1 MDTALNETQQ
11 LLQRSI
17 REYLEKEVPFNR
29 IREHEA
35 NGTADASLW
44 EYLQSAGFLSLIFRE
59 EFGGEGGSLTDLAVV
74 VEELTRR
81 AVVIPFVETMAC
93 AATLQRF
100 AAPDVAKSIIQGVI
114 AGTISLTPAI
124 IEDPEGELAVTSAA
138 GRLNGEKRFV
148 DYAQQVTHH
157 VVSAS
162 GGASSALY
170 LVESGA
176 PGVRPRNLTHIGR
189 TPLAHVRYENVE
201 GLRIAGADAEL
212 HLRLLLRSLSAI
224 QCLGN
229 SQQALDMTVEYA
241 SMRVQFGRPIGTFQ
255 AVQHH
260 CANMATMVLGTRFL
274 AYEAVWKLDN
284 HAASDREI
292 ARAKAWAAKTATEV
306 PMMAHQVHGGIGY
319 TEEYDLHFFSRRGK
333 DRSTAWGSYEE
344 CLSMLADTLEAEP
357 AWQ

>member
-1 MDTALNETQQ
+1 METALNETQQ
-11 LLQRSI
+11 LLQQSI
-17 REYLEKEVPFNR
+17 RDYLEKEIPFNR
-29 IREHEA
+29 IRQHEK
-35 NGTADASLW
+35 NGSADAALW
-44 EYLQSAGFLSLIFRE
+44 EYLQSAGFLALVFRT

-81 AVVIPFVETMAC
+81 AVVVPFVETMAC
-93 AATLQRF
+93 AATLQKF
-100 AAPDVAKSIIQGVI
+100 AAPEVAKSIIEGVI
-114 AGTISLTPAI
+114 TGTITLTPALV
-124 IEDPEGELAVTSAA
+124 EDPEGNLSVTSAG

-148 DYAQQVTHH
+148 DYAQHVTHH
-157 VVSAS
+157 LVSATE
-162 GGASSALY
+162 GGSTALY
-170 LVESGA
+170 LVLANA
-176 PGVRPRNLTHIGR
+176 PGVRPRTLTHIGR
-189 TPLAHVRYENVE
+189 TPLANVRYENAHGV
-201 GLRIAGADAEL
+201 RVAGAQAEL
-212 HLRLLLRSLSAI
+212 HLRRLLRSLSAV

-229 SQQALDMTVEYA
+229 SQQALDMTVDYA

-274 AYEAVWKLDN
+274 AYEAIWKLDN
-284 HAASDREI
+284 DDASDRDI

-333 DRSTAWGSYEE
+333 DRSTAWGSYDE
-344 CLSMLADTLEAEP
+344 CLSMLADTLEDEP

>member
-11 LLQRSI
+11 LLQQSI
-17 REYLEKEVPFNR
+17 RDYLEKEVPFNR

-35 NGTADASLW
+35 NGTADTSLW
-44 EYLQSAGFLSLIFRE
+44 EYLQSAGFLALAFRE

-93 AATLQRF
+93 AATLQKF
-100 AAPDVAKSIIQGVI
+100 AVTDVAKSIVEGVI
-114 AGTISLTPAI
+114 AGTMTLTPAI
-124 IEDPEGELAVTSAA
+124 IEDPEGRFAVAAA
-138 GRLNGEKRFV
+138 GGKLNGEKRFV

-162 GGASSALY
+162 EGGSSALY

-189 TPLAHVRYENVE
+189 TPLAHVHYENAE
-201 GLRIAGADAEL
+201 GVRVAGANAES
-212 HLRLLLRSLSAI
+212 HLRRLLRSLTAV

-229 SQQALDMTVEYA
+229 SQQALDMTVDYA
-241 SMRVQFGRPIGTFQ
+241 AMRVQFGRPIGTFQ

-274 AYEAVWKLDN
+274 AYEAVWKLENDT
-284 HAASDREI
+284 ASDRDI

-333 DRSTAWGSYEE
+333 DRSTAWGSYDE
-344 CLSMLADTLEAEP
+344 CLGMLADTLPDES